1 MNNGSKAAISGVQV
15 NGLLTRV
22 GDKQVTGYTAKGVR
36 LEVLG

>member
-1 MNNGSKAAISGVQV
+1 MNSGNKAAIGGVQV